1 MIFWE
6 YFVCLIMSNKLFKK
20 IKEKEIKNKR
30 PYLEVRSLK
39 YNINIDSYFKICY
52 TYSCGKTNGQAHII
66 MDTTDLLYDHFKEL
80 KNALYYFSYQHI
92 FVRGVKFQEYHKNL
106 KYITNIAILNLL
118 YKEVDLFD

>member
-1 MIFWE
+1 
-6 YFVCLIMSNKLFKK
+6 MSNKLFKK

-52 TYSCGKTNGQAHII
+52 TYSYGKTNGQAHII
-66 MDTTDLLYDHFKEL
+66 MDTTDL
-80 KNALYYFSYQHI
+80 
-92 FVRGVKFQEYHKNL
+92 FVRGVKFQDYHKNL
-106 KYITNIAILNLL
+106 KYITDIAILNLL